1 MTVPDTGP
9 RPATPPSD
17 DVVLETIARLHS
29 DAGELPGRDA
39 VKTAAGIGSTR
50 AARLIAQYAETQGI
64 ELPAR
69 GRKQARPVAAQP
81 DRAGETGRA
90 DVAAQAGGH
99 DDQGKQLQPT
109 ASAQSEQAGE
119 TGRDTTI
126 AQADQA
132 GGAGRTESTAQA
144 DRVGET
150 GRVEAAA
157 QASDAGETGRTG
169 DTAQAD
175 NRAEDRADQAAPD
188 ASPVANRAAEAGET
202 EPGEAAKWSAMLRGA
217 VGGWLAADRSARDNR
232 PAEPQ
237 SRPARIW
244 RAVVKWAPGVVA
256 FIAAF
261 LATWAGGVT
270 LATRLGWGPVE
281 MFPGWIEWKFNPAFS
296 LPLGMEVLVGVAVHR
311 FLTVNT
317 LAAKIGTGAIALLA
331 TVLAGVVQVF
341 AHTPG
346 PLPGWLGPMVG
357 VLPVLSL
364 VLVAVLGTI
373 RPAR

>member
-1 MTVPDTGP
+1 
-9 RPATPPSD
+9 
-17 DVVLETIARLHS
+17 VVLETIARLHS

>member
-1 MTVPDTGP
+1 
-9 RPATPPSD
+9 PPSD

-150 GRVEAAA
+150 GR
-157 QASDAGETGRTG
+157 TG

-175 NRAEDRADQAAPD
+175 NRAEDRAGQAAPD

-232 PAEPQ
+232 
-237 SRPARIW
+237 
-244 RAVVKWAPGVVA
+244 
-256 FIAAF
+256 
-261 LATWAGGVT
+261 
-270 LATRLGWGPVE
+270 
-281 MFPGWIEWKFNPAFS
+281 
-296 LPLGMEVLVGVAVHR
+296 
-311 FLTVNT
+311 
-317 LAAKIGTGAIALLA
+317 
-331 TVLAGVVQVF
+331 
-341 AHTPG
+341 
-346 PLPGWLGPMVG
+346 
-357 VLPVLSL
+357 
-364 VLVAVLGTI
+364 
-373 RPAR
+373 

>member
-1 MTVPDTGP
+1 MNPEVLNMTVPATDN
-9 RPATPPSD
+9 RPTLSD
-17 DVVLETIARLHS
+17 DDVLSIIAEMTKE
-29 DAGELPGRDA
+29 AGGMLPARDR
-39 VKTAAGIGSTR
+39 VKVRAGIGSQR
-50 AARLIAQYAETQGI
+50 AGRLLETYAQREGIA
-64 ELPAR
+64 LPAR
-69 GRKQARPVAAQP
+69 RNGHLRPVPAQAGEAPAARVNGRAEAGDATQIIPRPNTARPAGGPADQGNQAQP
-81 DRAGETGRA
+81 AQAGRAGGDESPAEQAAVIPPVAQAGRAGE
-90 DVAAQAGGH
+90 
-99 DDQGKQLQPT
+99 
-109 ASAQSEQAGE
+109 
-119 TGRDTTI
+119 
-126 AQADQA
+126 
-132 GGAGRTESTAQA
+132 AGR
-144 DRVGET
+144 G
-150 GRVEAAA
+150 
-157 QASDAGETGRTG
+157 G

-175 NRAEDRADQAAPD
+175 SRAEDRAGQAAPD